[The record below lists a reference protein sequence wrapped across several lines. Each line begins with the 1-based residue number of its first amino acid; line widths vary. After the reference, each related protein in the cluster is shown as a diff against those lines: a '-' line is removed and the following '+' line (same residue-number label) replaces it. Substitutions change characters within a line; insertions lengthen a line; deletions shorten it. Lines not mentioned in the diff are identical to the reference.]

1 MKKIVL
7 LLVLLFGGVFA
18 ANNSNALGIW
28 GGDYNGHWGIDWKHL
43 SSRSLAWDVYLG
55 NFEIGDKTSIG
66 VGFGYYF
73 LYNVIKADA
82 SVGRF
87 PLHIG
92 PNLGLGYWSGDTY
105 NGFDIGVNIT
115 GGISWFTPTTP
126 EMDVSVELGSP
137 SVGHWSEK
145 HEGQKRKYDPGFGL
159 KSGLGLRV
167 LFHIYFF

>member
-1 MKKIVL
+1 L
-7 LLVLLFGGVFA
+7 LFVLLFGGAFA

-43 SSRSLAWDVYLG
+43 SGNNLAWDVYLG
-55 NFEIGDKTSIG
+55 NFEIGDNTSIG

-73 LYNVIKADA
+73 LYNFIKADP

-92 PNLGLGYWSGDTY
+92 PNLGLGYWKGNTY
-105 NGFDIGVNIT
+105 KGFDMGLGVA
-115 GGISWFTPTTP
+115 GGISWFIPKKP

-137 SVGHWSEK
+137 IIRHWSEK
-145 HEGQKRKYDPGFGL
+145 HKGQKRRYDPALGL
-159 KSGLGLRV
+159 KGDLGLRL
-167 LFHIYFF
+167 LFHVYFF